1 MKKIYPLIGIIA
13 PIIYI
18 LAVFIGGALR
28 HDYSALYNAISE
40 LSMANAPNKLLM
52 DILFGLYNVF
62 ILIFGVGAF
71 LDSDFRSKKFNSGA
85 LMLVLIGILGLMV
98 LVFTQDPRGT
108 PATLFGTLHIA
119 LSGVTAALTI
129 ISVIVIGL
137 SFNDYIGMKCF
148 SWYSYLTAILIFLS
162 GGAGAASI
170 AANSQFGGLFERIT
184 IFLFMVWVMIFAY
197 LLLRG
202 NLLMVDKTKTQ

>member
-1 MKKIYPLIGIIA
+1 MKKIYPLVGILG

-52 DILFGLYNVF
+52 DILFGLYNGF

-71 LDSDFRSKKFNSGA
+71 LDTDFTSKKFNSA
-85 LMLVLIGILGLMV
+85 VLMLVLIGILGLLV
-98 LVFTQDPRGT
+98 LVFTQDPRGS
-108 PATLFGTLHIA
+108 PATLYGTLHIA
-119 LSGVTAALTI
+119 LSGVTALLTI
-129 ISVIVIGL
+129 ISVILVGSSFKDYVGL
-137 SFNDYIGMKCF
+137 KNFT
-148 SWYSYLTAILIFLS
+148 WYSYVTAILIFLS

-170 AANSQFGGLFERIT
+170 ANNSPIGGLFERIT
-184 IFLFMVWVMIFAY
+184 IFLFMVWVIIFSYILWKGAPDPA
-197 LLLRG
+197 
-202 NLLMVDKTKTQ
+202 VK